1 MDNIFII
8 VQSDKQKRIFD
19 LLEIVH
25 FVITVAEKKTL
36 KTSTQ
41 QLSLSMY
48 KQLGSL

>member
-25 FVITVAEKKTL
+25 FVITVAEKKPL
-36 KTSTQ
+36 KNSTQ
-41 QLSLSMY
+41 
-48 KQLGSL
+48 